1 MGLVITTDDKGLKIW
16 RDDKGQFPRYS
27 YSISRKNDSDQ
38 WVNVY
43 KDVKFKN
50 GVDVEN
56 GTVISIKK
64 AFESFNISK
73 DGKKYP
79 YLMVSE
85 FEVLEGGE
93 IKIPDVPAAP
103 DGEETV
109 PFK

>member
-27 YSISRKNDSDQ
+27 YSISRKNDKDQ

-43 KDVKFKN
+43 KEVKFKN
-50 GVDVEN
+50 GVNVEN

-64 AFESFNISK
+64 AFESFNIAS

-85 FEVLEGGE
+85 FEVLEGGN
-93 IKIPDVPAAP
+93 IPIPDVPAAP
-103 DGEETV
+103 DGEDTV

>member
-27 YSISRKNDSDQ
+27 YSISRKNDNDQ

-85 FEVLEGGE
+85 FEVLEGGN
-93 IKIPDVPAAP
+93 IQIPDVPAAP

>member
-38 WVNVY
+38 WVNCY
-43 KDVKFKN
+43 KEVKFKN
-50 GVDVEN
+50 GVEMQN
-56 GTVISIKK
+56 GSVIAIKK
-64 AFESFNISK
+64 GFESFNIGK

-85 FEVLEGGE
+85 FEILEG
-93 IKIPDVPAAP
+93 IAIDIPDDPSDS